1 MVTID
6 LQSYQEDSIAEVDNV
21 GNWNKSFAIFSCYTQ
36 QKDNVAWTL
45 FEAIFWVL
53 LMQPTLIILHYLI
66 IFVSQQLLNALEKK
80 LKALLNGNIKRIK
93 R

>member
-1 MVTID
+1 
-6 LQSYQEDSIAEVDNV
+6 
-21 GNWNKSFAIFSCYTQ
+21 
-36 QKDNVAWTL
+36 
-45 FEAIFWVL
+45 
-53 LMQPTLIILHYLI
+53 MQPTLIILHYLI